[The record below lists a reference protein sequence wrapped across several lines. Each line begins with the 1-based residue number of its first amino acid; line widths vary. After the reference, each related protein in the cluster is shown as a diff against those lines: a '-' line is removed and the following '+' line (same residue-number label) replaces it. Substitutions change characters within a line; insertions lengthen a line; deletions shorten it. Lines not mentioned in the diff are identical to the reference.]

1 MAVAK
6 TSYREQAHIYF
17 RQAQEELEK
26 GDLRQ
31 ASEKGWGAASQMVK
45 ALAVR
50 KGLRHNGHALLVSVV
65 SGLNNHKL
73 YDEFGLAQALH
84 MNFYEGWLDQTLV
97 TRYLESVG
105 SFIRT
110 LDETELS

>member
-17 RQAQEELEK
+17 RQAQEELDK

-45 ALAVR
+45 AVAVR
-50 KGLRHNGHALLVSVV
+50 KGLSHNGHAHLVSVV
-65 SGLNNHKL
+65 SGLNDHKL
-73 YDEFGLAQALH
+73 YDEFGIAQALH
-84 MNFYEGWLDQTLV
+84 INFYEGWLDLPLV
-97 TRYLESVG
+97 ARYLESVG
-105 SFIRT
+105 SFIRAI
-110 LDETELS
+110 DENELT

>member
-1 MAVAK
+1 
-6 TSYREQAHIYF
+6 
-17 RQAQEELEK
+17 
-26 GDLRQ
+26 
-31 ASEKGWGAASQMVK
+31 MVK

-50 KGLRHNGHALLVSVV
+50 RGLRHNGHALLAAVV
-65 SGLNNHKL
+65 SSLNNHKL

-110 LDETELS
+110 LDETELA